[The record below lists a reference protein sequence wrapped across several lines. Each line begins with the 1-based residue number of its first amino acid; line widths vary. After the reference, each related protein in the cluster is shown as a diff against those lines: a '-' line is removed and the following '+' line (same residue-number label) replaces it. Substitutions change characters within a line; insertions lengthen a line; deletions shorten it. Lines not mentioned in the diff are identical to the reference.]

1 VAILAKT
8 LASAVAVTGV
18 VASQDLAVMARS
30 LTLQVISSSDPSSQ
44 VTLQGSL
51 DNVNFF
57 GMGSVTGSGQIAV
70 DEEVVQYVRANVLKL
85 ASGTVTAY
93 CSWVSG

>member
-1 VAILAKT
+1 MVILAKT
-8 LASAVAVTGV
+8 LASGVSATGAQ
-18 VASQDLAVMARS
+18 ASQDLGAMARS
-30 LTLQVISSSDPSSQ
+30 LTLQVISSADQNSQ

-57 GMGSVTGSGQIAV
+57 GMGQVTGSGQLAV
-70 DEEVVQYVRANVLKL
+70 DEEVVQYVRVNVLKL

-93 CSWVSG
+93 CSWAAG